1 MVSSF
6 KCMFVENSLILLVIC
21 NNSIV
26 RNSFVGEL
34 LRFKITLALLNETL
48 SALYAMVRCIK
59 ELMMIINFSFGF

>member
-21 NNSIV
+21 NTSIV

-59 ELMMIINFSFGF
+59 ELMMTINFSFGF